1 MRGCLSNRPNRPDK
15 GARQASFMLG
25 CATCTVVVQAV
36 VGVA

>member
-15 GARQASFMLG
+15 GARQAYIMLG
-25 CATCTVVVQAV
+25 CETCTEGVLAV